1 MAVSLYQSA
10 LTAEANGQFKKAG
23 VIKTFVETSPLL
35 AAFPMLPIQGNSF
48 AWTRQASLGSAGTRV
63 INGSYTESVGT
74 VETRSVALKIIG
86 GDMDVDQFLLQTHG
100 PEHRAIQEQAKA
112 ALIAQTISWQI
123 IKGSVLSVA
132 GATGDANG
140 IDGLQVRYG
149 GGFGSTAVV
158 DAGENAA
165 QIIQNNTGGSGD
177 ALSLRQL
184 DTLIQAV
191 ENPTGLLMAKKMRV
205 NLTAK
210 LRNAN
215 SISTG
220 RDEFGRIVTSYQGL
234 PIIDADV
241 LGTVSGLEQL
251 GFNENNNS
259 TTSVYCM
266 SLSDMGLAMVT
277 NGGVQVRDLGEQ
289 NAKAVQRTRVEMYF
303 NIADMHPRCVA
314 RLYNI
319 SDAVA
324 VD

>member
-10 LTAEANGQFKKAG
+10 LTAEANGQYKKAG

-35 AAFPMLPIQGNSF
+35 AAMPMLPIMGNSF
-48 AWTRQASLGSAGTRV
+48 AWTRQVSLGTAGTRAV
-63 INGSYTESVGT
+63 NGSYSESVGA
-74 VETRSVALKIIG
+74 VEQRSVGLKIIG
-86 GDMDVDQFLLQTHG
+86 GDLDVDQFLLATHG

-123 IKGSVLSVA
+123 IKGSVTA
-132 GATGDANG
+132 AGGATADANG

-158 DAGENAA
+158 DGGENAA
-165 QIIQNNTGGSGD
+165 QIFANSGAGD
-177 ALSLRQL
+177 ALSLRDL
-184 DTLIQAV
+184 DTAIQAT
-191 ENPTGLLMAKKMRV
+191 ENPTHLLMAKKMRV

-210 LRNAN
+210 LRNAS
-215 SISTG
+215 SISVT

-251 GFNENNNS
+251 GFNENNDS
-259 TTSVYCM
+259 TTSIYVL

-289 NAKAVQRTRVEMYF
+289 NAKAVQRTRVEMYC
-303 NIADMHPRCVA
+303 NIVDMHPRCVS

-319 SDAVA
+319 ADAVA

>member
-10 LTAEANGQFKKAG
+10 LTAEANGQYKKAG

-35 AAFPMLPIQGNSF
+35 AAMPMLPIAGNSF
-48 AWTRQASLGSAGTRV
+48 AWTRQVSLGTAGTRAV
-63 INGSYTESVGT
+63 NGSYSESVGA
-74 VETRSVALKIIG
+74 VEQRSVGLKIIG
-86 GDMDVDQFLLQTHG
+86 GDLDVDQFLLATHG

-123 IKGSVLSVA
+123 IKGSVTA
-132 GATGDANG
+132 AGGATADANG

-158 DAGENAA
+158 DGGENAA
-165 QIIQNNTGGSGD
+165 QIFANSGAGD
-177 ALSLRQL
+177 ALSLRDL
-184 DTLIQAV
+184 DTVIQAT
-191 ENPTGLLMAKKMRV
+191 ENPTHLLMAKKMRV

-210 LRNAN
+210 LRNAS
-215 SISTG
+215 SISVT

-251 GFNENNNS
+251 GFNENNDS
-259 TTSVYCM
+259 TTSIYVL

-289 NAKAVQRTRVEMYF
+289 NAKAVQRTRVEMYC
-303 NIADMHPRCVA
+303 NLVDMHPRCVS

-319 SDAVA
+319 ADAVA

>member
-10 LTAEANGQFKKAG
+10 LTAEANGQYKKAG
-23 VIKTFVETSPLL
+23 VIKTFVDTSPLL
-35 AAFPMLPIQGNSF
+35 AAMPMLPIMGNSF
-48 AWTRQASLGSAGTRV
+48 AWTRQVALGSAGTRAV
-63 INGSYTESVGT
+63 NGSFTESAGQ
-74 VETRSVALKIIG
+74 VENRSVGLKIIG
-86 GDMDVDQFLLQTHG
+86 GDLDVDQFLLATHG

-123 IKGSVLSVA
+123 IKGSVTA
-132 GATGDANG
+132 AGGATADANG

-165 QIIQNNTGGSGD
+165 QILLNGGASD
-177 ALSLRQL
+177 ALSLRDL
-184 DTLIQAV
+184 DTAIQAT
-191 ENPTGLLMAKKMRV
+191 ENPTHLLMAKKMRV
-205 NLTAK
+205 NMTAK
-210 LRNAN
+210 LRNAA
-215 SISTG
+215 SLATS
-220 RDEFGRIVTSYQGL
+220 RDEYGRIVTTYNGI

-251 GFNENNNS
+251 GFNENNDS
-259 TTSVYCM
+259 TTSIYVL

-289 NAKAVQRTRVEMYF
+289 NAKAVQRTRVEMYC
-303 NIADMHPRCVA
+303 NIADMHPRCVT

-319 SDAVA
+319 ADLVA

>member
-10 LTAEANGQFKKAG
+10 LTAEANGQYKKAG
-23 VIKTFVETSPLL
+23 VIKTFVDTSPLL
-35 AAFPMLPIQGNSF
+35 AAMPMLPIMGNSF
-48 AWTRQASLGSAGTRV
+48 AWTRQVALGSAGTRAV
-63 INGSYTESVGT
+63 NGSFTESAGQ
-74 VETRSVALKIIG
+74 VENRSVGLKIIG
-86 GDMDVDQFLLQTHG
+86 GDLDVDQFLLATHG

-123 IKGSVLSVA
+123 IKGSVTA
-132 GATGDANG
+132 AGGATADANG

-149 GGFGSTAVV
+149 GGFGGTAVV
-158 DAGENAA
+158 DGGENAA
-165 QIIQNNTGGSGD
+165 QILLNGGAGD
-177 ALSLRQL
+177 ALSLRDL
-184 DTLIQAV
+184 DTAIQAT
-191 ENPTGLLMAKKMRV
+191 ENPTHLLMAKKMRV
-205 NLTAK
+205 NITAK
-210 LRNAN
+210 LRGAA
-215 SISTG
+215 SLATS
-220 RDEFGRIVTSYQGL
+220 RDEYGRIVTTYNGI

-251 GFNENNNS
+251 GFNEGASSNRS
-259 TTSVYCM
+259 SIYVL

-289 NAKAVQRTRVEMYF
+289 NAKAVQRTRVEMYC

-319 SDAVA
+319 ADVVA

>member
-10 LTAEANGQFKKAG
+10 LTAEANGQYKKAG
-23 VIKTFVETSPLL
+23 VIKTFVDTSPLL
-35 AAFPMLPIQGNSF
+35 AAMPMLPIMGNSF
-48 AWTRQASLGSAGTRV
+48 AWTRQVALGSAGTRAV
-63 INGSYTESVGT
+63 NGSFTESAGQ
-74 VETRSVALKIIG
+74 VENRSVGLKIIG
-86 GDMDVDQFLLQTHG
+86 GDLDVDQFLLATHG

-123 IKGSVLSVA
+123 IKGSVTA
-132 GATGDANG
+132 AGGATADANG

-149 GGFGSTAVV
+149 GGFGGTAVV
-158 DAGENAA
+158 DGGENAV
-165 QIIQNNTGGSGD
+165 QILLNGGAGD
-177 ALSLRQL
+177 ALSLRDL
-184 DTLIQAV
+184 DTAIQAT
-191 ENPTGLLMAKKMRV
+191 ENPTHLLMAKKMRV
-205 NLTAK
+205 NITAK
-210 LRNAN
+210 LRGAA
-215 SISTG
+215 SLATS
-220 RDEFGRIVTSYQGL
+220 RDEYGRIVTTYNGI

-251 GFNENNNS
+251 GFNEGASSNRS
-259 TTSVYCM
+259 SIYVL

-289 NAKAVQRTRVEMYF
+289 NAKAVQRTRVEMYC

-319 SDAVA
+319 ADVVA

>member
-10 LTAEANGQFKKAG
+10 LTAEANGQYKKAG
-23 VIKTFVETSPLL
+23 VIKTFVDTSPLL
-35 AAFPMLPIQGNSF
+35 AAMPMLPIMGNSF
-48 AWTRQASLGSAGTRV
+48 AWTRQVALGSAGTRAV
-63 INGSYTESVGT
+63 NGSFTESAGQ
-74 VETRSVALKIIG
+74 VENRSVGLKIIG
-86 GDMDVDQFLLQTHG
+86 GDLDVDQFLLATHG

-123 IKGSVLSVA
+123 IKGSVA
-132 GATGDANG
+132 GGGGSTADANG

-149 GGFGSTAVV
+149 GGFGATAVV

-165 QIIQNNTGGSGD
+165 QILSNGGASD
-177 ALSLRQL
+177 ALSLRDL
-184 DTLIQAV
+184 DTAIQAT
-191 ENPTGLLMAKKMRV
+191 ENPTHLLMAKKMRV
-205 NLTAK
+205 NMTAK
-210 LRNAN
+210 LRNAA
-215 SISTG
+215 SLATS
-220 RDEFGRIVTSYQGL
+220 RDEYGRIVTTYNGI

-251 GFNENNNS
+251 GFNENNDS
-259 TTSVYCM
+259 TTSIYVL

-289 NAKAVQRTRVEMYF
+289 NAKAVQRTRVEMYC
-303 NIADMHPRCVA
+303 NIADMHPRCVT

-319 SDAVA
+319 ADLVA

>member
-1 MAVSLYQSA
+1 MAVSLLQSA

-35 AAFPMLPIQGNSF
+35 AAMPMLPIAGNSF
-48 AWTRQASLGSAGTRV
+48 AWTRQVSLGTAGTRAV
-63 INGSYTESVGT
+63 NGSYTEGSGAVEQRSVG
-74 VETRSVALKIIG
+74 LKIIG
-86 GDMDVDQFLLQTHG
+86 GDLDVDQFLLQTHG

-112 ALIAQTISWQI
+112 ALIAQTISWQL
-123 IKGSVLSVA
+123 IKGSVTATL
-132 GATGDANG
+132 GATADANG

-149 GGFGSTAVV
+149 GGFGSNAVV

-165 QIIQNNTGGSGD
+165 QIFQNGGASD
-177 ALSLRQL
+177 ALSLRDL
-184 DTLIQAV
+184 DTAIQAT
-191 ENPTGLLMAKKMRV
+191 ENPTHLLMAKKMRV

-210 LRNAN
+210 LRNAS

-220 RDEFGRIVTSYQGL
+220 RDEFGRIVTSYNGL
-234 PIIDADV
+234 TILDADV

-251 GFNENNNS
+251 GFNENNDS
-259 TTSVYCM
+259 TTSIYVL
-266 SLSDMGLAMVT
+266 SLTDMGLAMVT

-289 NAKAVQRTRVEMYF
+289 NSKAVQRTRVEMYC
-303 NIADMHPRCVA
+303 NLVDMHPRCVS

-319 SDAVA
+319 ADLVA

>member
-10 LTAEANGQFKKAG
+10 LTAEANGQYKKAG

-35 AAFPMLPIQGNSF
+35 AAMPMLPIQGNSF
-48 AWTRQASLGSAGTRV
+48 AWTRQVSLGTAGTRAV
-63 INGSYTESVGT
+63 NGSYSESVGA
-74 VETRSVALKIIG
+74 VEQRSVGLKIIG
-86 GDMDVDQFLLQTHG
+86 GDLDIDQFLLATHG

-123 IKGSVLSVA
+123 IKGSVTA
-132 GATGDANG
+132 AGGATADANG

-158 DAGENAA
+158 DAGENAG
-165 QIIQNNTGGSGD
+165 QIFSNSGASD
-177 ALSLRQL
+177 ALSLRDL
-184 DTLIQAV
+184 DTAIQAV
-191 ENPTGLLMAKKMRV
+191 ENPTHLLMAKKMRV

-210 LRNAN
+210 LRNAA

-220 RDEFGRIVTSYQGL
+220 RDEFGRIVTSYNGL

-251 GFNENNNS
+251 GFNENNDS
-259 TTSVYCM
+259 TTSIYVL

-289 NAKAVQRTRVEMYF
+289 NSKAVQRTRVEMYC
-303 NIADMHPRCVA
+303 NIVDMHPRCVA
-314 RLYNI
+314 RLFNI
-319 SDAVA
+319 ADLVA

>member
-10 LTAEANGQFKKAG
+10 LTAEANGQYKKAG

-35 AAFPMLPIQGNSF
+35 AAMPMLPIMGNSF
-48 AWTRQASLGSAGTRV
+48 AWTRQVSLGTAGTRAV
-63 INGSYTESVGT
+63 NGSYSESVGA
-74 VETRSVALKIIG
+74 VEQRSVGLKIIG
-86 GDMDVDQFLLQTHG
+86 GDLDVDQFLLATHG

-123 IKGSVLSVA
+123 IKGSVTA
-132 GATGDANG
+132 AGGATADANG

-158 DAGENAA
+158 DGGENAA
-165 QIIQNNTGGSGD
+165 QIFANGGAGD
-177 ALSLRQL
+177 ALSLRDL
-184 DTLIQAV
+184 DTAIQAT
-191 ENPTGLLMAKKMRV
+191 ENPTHLLMAKKMRV

-210 LRNAN
+210 LRNAS
-215 SISTG
+215 SISVT

-251 GFNENNNS
+251 GFNENNDS
-259 TTSVYCM
+259 TTSIYVL

-289 NAKAVQRTRVEMYF
+289 NAKAVQRTRVEMYC
-303 NIADMHPRCVA
+303 NIVDMHPRCVS

-319 SDAVA
+319 ADAVA